1 MTKSNV
7 SGRFAPRWSA
17 AVPYDVNGRPEP
29 TSRLRRLLRRP
40 TEEITPGDPGLVPV
54 AGSADDAVAASA
66 VLDAAE
72 AFDPEAQS
80 VLRHLLELPAGN
92 VDEVLRLVGQDNYVR
107 VPDADS
113 VDAGPVDPGPGCEL
127 VAVARV
133 QKVDA
138 LHVSQERSRMAGV
151 TARHGGRAL
160 LWQVLQIPG

>member
-1 MTKSNV
+1 M
-7 SGRFAPRWSA
+7 
-17 AVPYDVNGRPEP
+17 PYDLNGRPEQR
-29 TSRLRRLLRRP
+29 TRLGRLLGRLSTR
-40 TEEITPGDPGLVPV
+40 TVEELTPGHPGLVPV
-54 AGSADDAVAASA
+54 AQSGDDAAASSS

-72 AFDPEAQS
+72 GFDPEAQS
-80 VLRHLLELPAGN
+80 VLRHVLELPPGE
-92 VDEVLRLVGQDNYVR
+92 VDEVLRLVAQDRYER
-107 VPDADS
+107 MPDEAP
-113 VDAGPVDPGPGCEL
+113 AAPGFET